1 VDITI
6 FKGEILIDNQLGD
19 WQLVWE
25 VRGPLMIYHSKGVVI
40 DEKSDKGSNPQL
52 VP

>member
-1 VDITI
+1 VDIKL
-6 FKGEILIDNQLGD
+6 FKGEILIEDRLGD

-25 VRGPLMIYHSKGVVI
+25 VRGPLMIYHSRSVVI